1 MDFNIKELK
10 MLSAALG
17 AKIAKLDFAGKDTTD
32 YDLLLDKISMMIAAA
47 TRTSDDSEIE
57 RYYR

>member
-1 MDFNIKELK
+1 MDFSVKELK

-17 AKIAKLDFAGKDTTD
+17 TKIAKLDFAGKDTTD

-47 TRTSDDSEIE
+47 TRTNDDSEIE